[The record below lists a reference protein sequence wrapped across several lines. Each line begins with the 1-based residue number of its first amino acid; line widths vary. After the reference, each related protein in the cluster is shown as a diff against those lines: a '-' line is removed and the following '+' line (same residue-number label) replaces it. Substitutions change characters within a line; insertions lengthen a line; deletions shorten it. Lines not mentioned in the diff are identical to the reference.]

1 MKIKLHRKVVGY
13 AFATGF
19 FLACA
24 LVIPTGAYSDEQVGI
39 DAFAATDE
47 PPAFDDPTK
56 AVEAFKQ
63 ALAADKVDEF
73 ATLLGLD
80 AAKLKSD
87 ENTMATFQQIRDGA
101 AERLA
106 VEDLGDRKLLQIGS
120 KLWELPFPLVKVEGG
135 KWAFDTYEGLEE
147 IVNRRVGEN
156 ELQAIATVR
165 AYGDAQD
172 DYASEDRDGD
182 GVMEYAQKLISSEGL
197 TDGLYWP
204 ADQGS
209 GDSPAGAL
217 VDQTELADANKGE
230 GYFGYRFRILK
241 GQGDQIAGGSYD
253 YVINGNMI
261 AGYALIAWPVK
272 YGETGVHTFAVNQ
285 SGIVYEADLGEATD
299 QVVKYIERFNP
310 DSSWSVTDD

>member
-1 MKIKLHRKVVGY
+1 MKTSLHRIVLGY
-13 AFATGF
+13 ACATGV
-19 FLACA
+19 FLASA
-24 LVIPTGAYSDEQVGI
+24 AVIPTNAYSDEQVGI

-47 PPAFDDPTK
+47 PPAFNDPAK

-63 ALAADKVDEF
+63 ALAADELDEF

-87 ENTMATFQQIRDGA
+87 ENTMATFEQIRAGA
-101 AERLA
+101 AQRLT
-106 VEDLGDRKLLQIGS
+106 VEDIGDRKLLQIGS

-135 KWAFDTYEGLEE
+135 KWAFDTYAGLEE

-182 GVMEYAQKLISSEGL
+182 GVLEYAQKLISSEGL

-204 ADQGS
+204 AEQGS

-217 VDQTELADANKGE
+217 VDQAELADANKGE

-261 AGYALIAWPVK
+261 AGHALIAWPVK

-285 SGIVYEADLGEATD
+285 SGIVYEADLGAATD
-299 QVVKYIERFNP
+299 QIVKYIERFNP